1 MKKVKVA
8 IFISDVG
15 FGHMVRQREIIRQL
29 FKSFKNLEITV
40 INFEHIEILK
50 ENFGKKINYKKKYNN
65 ITLFKDKNSFFDLKK
80 SKKFIQKWPKSFF
93 RTKKF
98 IKKNFAGYSFFIS
111 DYVPEVFKIAK
122 ELNVPAFGV
131 CHYTWGWYFSK
142 ILNSKSPIIKRFKEY
157 EFMATKNYFPPFT
170 PAKIL
175 TDFKKQ
181 KFKNVGFVIKKMN
194 IIKKKTNKKT
204 FLLMDNGTKTLNKLI
219 SKIIPLLSKNNKYNF
234 YIGINSLDNMSK
246 KIITESKNLYPVIG
260 LKSIYSCIKK
270 VDHVIVRG
278 GFNSI
283 TECLV
288 FKKPSIFMNE
298 KFNPEIEANIK
309 IIVKKKIGAIIKPED
324 WGINFIKKIEMF
336 LKKDSKIIENKLSKL
351 NLNCNGAKEI
361 VEDIKKEIRLKN
373 KLSLVKKD

>member
-1 MKKVKVA
+1 
-8 IFISDVG
+8 
-15 FGHMVRQREIIRQL
+15 
-29 FKSFKNLEITV
+29 
-40 INFEHIEILK
+40 
-50 ENFGKKINYKKKYNN
+50 
-65 ITLFKDKNSFFDLKK
+65 
-80 SKKFIQKWPKSFF
+80 
-93 RTKKF
+93 
-98 IKKNFAGYSFFIS
+98 
-111 DYVPEVFKIAK
+111 
-122 ELNVPAFGV
+122 
-131 CHYTWGWYFSK
+131 
-142 ILNSKSPIIKRFKEY
+142 
-157 EFMATKNYFPPFT
+157 
-170 PAKIL
+170 
-175 TDFKKQ
+175 
-181 KFKNVGFVIKKMN
+181 
-194 IIKKKTNKKT
+194 
-204 FLLMDNGTKTLNKLI
+204 MDNGTKTLNKLI
-219 SKIIPLLSKNNKYNF
+219 SKIIPLLSQNKKYNF
-234 YIGINSLDNMSK
+234 YIGINSLNNMSK

-373 KLSLVKKD
+373 KLSFAKED